1 MLEKLITA
9 QDAASIVTLAQIKAQ
24 CRIDI
29 DITDD
34 DALLTLY
41 LLAAVE
47 ACQHELG
54 RPILPQEWERE
65 FDDPAL
71 QLCLRQDVT
80 AIAKV
85 TAITATAEI
94 DLASDEW
101 RLAKGYK
108 VIAVA
113 GWPYGTQAVRV
124 RFTCGAWSD
133 AANVPEPI
141 KLWIL
146 LRVATA
152 YATREA
158 LVEGAQLTQLPR
170 TFVDGL
176 LDPYRSLR

>member
-24 CRIDI
+24 CRIDA
-29 DITDD
+29 DIDD
-34 DALLTLY
+34 DDLLLTSY

-47 ACQHELG
+47 SCQHELG
-54 RPILPQEWERE
+54 RPILPQVWERE

-71 QLCLRQDVT
+71 QLGLRQDVM
-80 AIAKV
+80 AVAKV
-85 TAITATAEI
+85 TAITATSEI
-94 DLASDEW
+94 DMASDDW

-124 RFTCGAWSD
+124 RFTCGAWDD
-133 AANVPEPI
+133 AAAVPEPI
-141 KLWIL
+141 KLWIMQ
-146 LRVATA
+146 RVATA
-152 YATREA
+152 YANREA
-158 LVEGAQLTQLPR
+158 FSSGLPLATLPR